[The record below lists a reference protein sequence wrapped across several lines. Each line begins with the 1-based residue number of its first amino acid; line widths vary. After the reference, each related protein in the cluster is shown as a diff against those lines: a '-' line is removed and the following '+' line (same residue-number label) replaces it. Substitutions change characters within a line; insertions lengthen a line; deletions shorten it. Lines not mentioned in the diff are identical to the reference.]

1 MEQKRPAD
9 IIQELL
15 DYLWNGLG
23 LEEKG
28 WRRLKKGDFKKKMKN
43 GLTYQIWFDR
53 SRYNY
58 IDYEIG
64 HGNVE
69 VGFSCIIKQG
79 DDYLYSFRIE
89 PTTGGSFFRM
99 LTEDLR
105 LNTGLLDTFLP
116 LVKANYLDFIDRFEA
131 DPVEALQPVC
141 APFTEAEDYS
151 WFIYVREQMVERYG
165 TAEQMEEY
173 RRQAELRG
181 TPGHKA
187 KNWMGSMLFHLSHAN
202 DVDQAWA
209 SSRTRE
215 ELDQVVEPFV
225 QAKRQTGQ
233 WTQEDEAGYQLYR
246 QETDPKKRT
255 FRVWYLIANPRGL
268 PKEFVQKELDD
279 KKGPQPGGP
288 YLIQMLFKEPVEMPD
303 KEKMTAIMEK
313 HIGSTECFCYDKKMA
328 GFAALDHVAEFQ
340 DGKCPVQ
347 LMVMKCDKFKGKGFD
362 AFLMSQMWDCQEDRD
377 RIFRECKYQVVATDM
392 LTAALP
398 ALERANLD
406 ADFLEALAELYP
418 TCEAFY
424 FQNCGK
430 LFLAEDVRSHQIE
443 GPDRF
448 IRFGVNVRFFNIEG
462 TEDMLID
469 TVGMSTLFLPDLQYH
484 FHGMDPNWVVNHA
497 YNAASYILEHDNPI
511 EDGETIDGVA
521 DGQMCREIQWKCQY
535 EDALIQPPR
544 GVLDINMGNYAS
556 GGR

>member
-9 IIQELL
+9 IFQELL

-28 WRRLKKGDFKKKMKN
+28 WKRLKKGDFKKKMKN

-202 DVDQAWA
+202 DVNQAAPERNWTRWWNPLCRPSGRQDSGHRRMRRA
-209 SSRTRE
+209 ISSTGRKQIRRSA
-215 ELDQVVEPFV
+215 PFGYGISSPTPAACRKSLSRKSWSFGGNCS
-225 QAKRQTGQ
+225 QKR
-233 WTQEDEAGYQLYR
+233 R
-246 QETDPKKRT
+246 RK
-255 FRVWYLIANPRGL
+255 
-268 PKEFVQKELDD
+268 
-279 KKGPQPGGP
+279 
-288 YLIQMLFKEPVEMPD
+288 
-303 KEKMTAIMEK
+303 
-313 HIGSTECFCYDKKMA
+313 
-328 GFAALDHVAEFQ
+328 
-340 DGKCPVQ
+340 
-347 LMVMKCDKFKGKGFD
+347 
-362 AFLMSQMWDCQEDRD
+362 
-377 RIFRECKYQVVATDM
+377 
-392 LTAALP
+392 
-398 ALERANLD
+398 
-406 ADFLEALAELYP
+406 
-418 TCEAFY
+418 
-424 FQNCGK
+424 
-430 LFLAEDVRSHQIE
+430 
-443 GPDRF
+443 
-448 IRFGVNVRFFNIEG
+448 
-462 TEDMLID
+462 
-469 TVGMSTLFLPDLQYH
+469 
-484 FHGMDPNWVVNHA
+484 PN
-497 YNAASYILEHDNPI
+497 E
-511 EDGETIDGVA
+511 
-521 DGQMCREIQWKCQY
+521 Q
-535 EDALIQPPR
+535 
-544 GVLDINMGNYAS
+544 
-556 GGR
+556 